1 MDWEYRIKST
11 SNFDVVSYVPG
22 KYNQAWGM
30 VQYIEVWYIDGN
42 WYIEIKYNHLYLIL
56 FIICN

>member
-1 MDWEYRIKST
+1 MDWEYIIKST

-22 KYNQAWGM
+22 KYNQAGGM
-30 VQYIEVWYIDGN
+30 VHYIEGWYIDGN